1 MITIFKLAP
10 SFFLAGMKALIIITN
25 PPKIDLSRVQLL
37 FLVFC
42 LDKIVKL
49 ISRSVL
55 FIVIYLLPISC
66 GSPAARYR
74 VVIQ

>member
-1 MITIFKLAP
+1 MFTFTKLAP
-10 SFFLAGMKALIIITN
+10 NFFLAGMKALIIISV
-25 PPKIDLSRVQLL
+25 PPKINLSPVQLL
-37 FLVFC
+37 FLVFY

-55 FIVIYLLPISC
+55 YIVIYLLPISC
-66 GSPAARYR
+66 GSPSARYR